1 MRHNNTP
8 AAAAQINNLIARAQS
23 APNEDAR
30 ANAIG
35 QMWEQYGDKIV
46 GIAAKQ
52 SYTMDSDFG
61 YHGYSVAERRS
72 AVMSETFEVF
82 RKTALEFDATLGV
95 PFMAHAANKVKWQ
108 LQTNKRENAKK
119 DEREVSLDY
128 IKNCSAP
135 NDMEVNVYLK
145 DAIVAIKRSL
155 AGNPMLLR
163 YFDTLVDICYDGLDP
178 TDAEAARRMECTRAT
193 TNNYR
198 KQLLQHLIDYDLVE
212 DCRMALAA

>member
-8 AAAAQINNLIARAQS
+8 ATATPINNLIALAQT
-23 APNEDAR
+23 APTEEAR
-30 ANAIG
+30 ASAIG

-61 YHGYSVAERRS
+61 YHGYSVADRRA
-72 AVMSETFEVF
+72 AVMGETFEVF
-82 RKTALEFDATLGV
+82 LKTAQEFDATLGV

-119 DEREVSLDY
+119 DDREVSLDY
-128 IKNCSAP
+128 IENCSAP
-135 NDMEVNVYLK
+135 NDMENNVYLK
-145 DAIVAIKRSL
+145 DAIAAIRRSL
-155 AGNPMLLR
+155 VGKAALLR
-163 YFDTLVDICYDGLDP
+163 YFDTLVDICYDGLNP
-178 TDAEAARRMECTRAT
+178 TDAEAARRMGCTRAS

-198 KQLLQHLIDYDLVE
+198 KQLLQHLNDCNLVE